1 MQLWT
6 ARKKDK
12 RTYFGVLCR
21 KCCYPILFGVDPSD
35 GNGPVRGAVTLT
47 LTCAD
52 TACGWQDDYTYAPVS
67 RYRKGLD
74 GAEAVAERVKE

>member
-1 MQLWT
+1 MQLST

-21 KCCYPILFGVDPSD
+21 KCCDPILFGVDPSD
-35 GNGPVRGAVTLT
+35 GNAPVRGAVALT

-52 TACGWQDDYTYAPVS
+52 SACGWQDDYTHAPVL
-67 RYRKGLD
+67 RYRKSVD
-74 GAEAVAERVKE
+74 GAETVAAHLKK